1 MRSRYTSRQSKT
13 FTAKRR
19 ARGIARTVS
28 VAGIICIIIL
38 ILWALSSW
46 SAFTVTSVQVSG
58 VEQEE
63 VQAIHDKAMEIIS
76 GSYLGMFARDNSFIY
91 PRSGIRHAIQNAY
104 PEAELVE
111 VRRTDR
117 HTLTISIEEKKPAAL
132 VCATLPDFDGNDL
145 TLDDSG
151 ACYFTDGTGTLFKK
165 APSFSGAVYN
175 RYYLPDL
182 TAAGDTASSTNLI
195 GLQATSTAEFAT
207 IQQIYS
213 AVQHDNITVDAM
225 LMKGGGEYELYIRN
239 PDMSSSTAIV
249 YFNTVSPVAEQVSNF
264 ISFWDHTLSDARSKK
279 EHLEFDYIDVR
290 YSPNVY
296 HRFAR

>member
-19 ARGIARTVS
+19 ARGVARTVS

-46 SAFTVTSVQVSG
+46 SAFTVTSIQVSG
-58 VEQEE
+58 IEQEE
-63 VQAIHDKAMEIIS
+63 VQAIHDKALGIIS
-76 GSYLGMFARDNSFIY
+76 GSYLGMFSRDNSFIY
-91 PRSGIRHAIQNAY
+91 PRSGIRHAIQDAY
-104 PEAELVE
+104 PEAESVE

-151 ACYFTDGTGTLFKK
+151 ACYFTDANGTLFKK
-165 APSFSGAVYN
+165 GPSFSGTVYN
-175 RYYLPDL
+175 RYYMPELVP
-182 TAAGDTASSTNLI
+182 AI
-195 GLQATSTAEFAT
+195 GVPATSTAEFSA
-207 IQQIYS
+207 IQQVYAAI
-213 AVQHDNITVDAM
+213 QGHDITVDAM

-239 PDMSSSTAIV
+239 PDTSSSTAVV
-249 YFNTVSPVAEQVSNF
+249 YFNTTSPVTEQISNF
-264 ISFWDHTLSDARSKK
+264 ISFWDYTLSEARAKRQTI
-279 EHLEFDYIDVR
+279 EFDSIDVR

>member
-1 MRSRYTSRQSKT
+1 MRSRYSSRQSKT

-19 ARGIARTVS
+19 ARDISRTIRI
-28 VAGIICIIIL
+28 AGIVCLVIL
-38 ILWALSSW
+38 ILWGLSCW
-46 SAFTVTSVQVSG
+46 SAFTITNVQVSG

-63 VQAIHDKAMEIIS
+63 VQAIHDKVMTAVS
-76 GSYLGMFARDNSFIY
+76 GRYLGLFPRDNSLIY
-91 PRSGIRHAIQNAY
+91 PRSNIRDAIRSAY
-104 PEAELVE
+104 RDVE
-111 VRRTDR
+111 SLAVRRSDR
-117 HTLTISIEEKKPAAL
+117 HTLTVAISEKKPAAL

-151 ACYFTDGTGTLFKK
+151 ACYFTDEVGRLFKK

-175 RYYLPDL
+175 RYYIPDL
-182 TAAGDTASSTNLI
+182 SASGDGASSTQLV
-195 GLQATSTAEFAT
+195 GLQATSTVEFST

-213 AVQHDNITVDAM
+213 AIQHDNITVDAM

-239 PDMSSSTAIV
+239 PDMGSSTAVI

-264 ISFWDHTLSDARSKK
+264 ISFWDHTLSDARAKK
-279 EHLEFDYIDVR
+279 QRLEFDYIDVR